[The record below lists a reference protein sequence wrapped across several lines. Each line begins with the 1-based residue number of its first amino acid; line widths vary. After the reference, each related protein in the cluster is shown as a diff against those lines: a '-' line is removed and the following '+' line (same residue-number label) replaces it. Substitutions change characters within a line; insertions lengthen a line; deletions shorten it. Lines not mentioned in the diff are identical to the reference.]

1 MGIKTYRPVTPGL
14 RHRTGNRFDEL
25 SGDAPY
31 KPLLVSLPKS
41 GGRDSRGHLSMRNR
55 GGGHK
60 QLYRVIDFKRD
71 KIGIPG
77 TVETVEY
84 DPNRSSFISLVKY
97 RDGERRY
104 IIYPAGLQVGQ
115 EIVSTDRQAD
125 ILPGNAM
132 PLRFI
137 PLGTVI
143 HNIELRKDKGGQVA
157 KSAGAGAQIL
167 AKEGDYAQVRLPSSE
182 IRKVH
187 LDCRATIGQ
196 IGNARPLEHQRRQGR
211 PEPLEGHPA
220 ARPRHG
226 HESHR
231 PSARRRRGQGQGRPP
246 SGQPGRHP
254 DQGLQDPQEQADPG
268 LHRPAQEQ
276 VIMSRSLHKGPFI
289 DGHLLE
295 KVQALSTPAGKRQVV
310 KTWSRR
316 STIIPEMVGMTI
328 GVHNGRKFIPVFV
341 TENMVGHKLGE
352 FSPTRHFKG
361 HTSKTAKQLKVG
373 KTP

>member
-1 MGIKTYRPVTPGL
+1 MGIKTYRPTTPGM
-14 RHRTGNRFDEL
+14 RHRTTNRYEEL
-25 SGDAPY
+25 SGDGPY
-31 KPLLVSLPKS
+31 KPLLVPLPKS

-71 KIGIPG
+71 KIDIPG

-104 IIYPAGLQVGQ
+104 IIYPTGLQVGQ

-196 IGNARPLEHQRRQGR
+196 IGNLDHSNISVGKAGRSRWKGIRPHVRGTAMN
-211 PEPLEGHPA
+211 PIDHPHGGGEGKA
-220 ARPRHG
+220 KG
-226 HESHR
+226 
-231 PSARRRRGQGQGRPP
+231 
-246 SGQPGRHP
+246 GRHP
-254 DQGLQDPQEQADPG
+254 VSPEGIPT
-268 LHRPAQEQ
+268 
-276 VIMSRSLHKGPFI
+276 KGYKTRQNKRTQSFI
-289 DGHLLE
+289 
-295 KVQALSTPAGKRQVV
+295 VR
-310 KTWSRR
+310 RR
-316 STIIPEMVGMTI
+316 S
-328 GVHNGRKFIPVFV
+328 K
-341 TENMVGHKLGE
+341 
-352 FSPTRHFKG
+352 
-361 HTSKTAKQLKVG
+361 
-373 KTP
+373 